1 MYGHKRFFQL
11 TITAVLLAITGRA
24 ADTPEPTP
32 SYAIYAEFARDAN
45 KLMKSGLNRR
55 VFNVVEAQSGSGI
68 SLNPD
73 GSFTLEPGTYHMT
86 GMSIVTMQTTF
97 APATPRYNTNYP
109 GYCALYPAALEKDS
123 SLMKHLIGIGTPQTA
138 LDTTP
143 SFFDV
148 IYTAAQRVNLA
159 VGHQSGADLHNEV
172 YLSVYNV
179 AGTTSDLHVFAR
191 IAIARLF
198 DSQGPGRGGA
208 K

>member
-1 MYGHKRFFQL
+1 L
-11 TITAVLLAITGRA
+11 TIAAALLVLAATA
-24 ADTPEPTP
+24 ADSPRHQPT
-32 SYAIYAEFARDAN
+32 YAIFAEYARDAN
-45 KLMKSGLNRR
+45 KLMKGGLNRR
-55 VFNVVEAQSGSGI
+55 VFNVTEAQAGSGI
-68 SLNPD
+68 ALNPD
-73 GSFTLEPGTYHMT
+73 GSFTLDPGTYRMT

-97 APATPRYNTNYP
+97 APPMPLYNTNYP

-123 SLMKHLIGIGTPQTA
+123 SLMQHLIGIGTPQTA

-159 VGHQSGADLHNEV
+159 VGHQSGADLHDEV

-191 IAIARLF
+191 ITITRLF
-198 DSQGPGRGGA
+198 HSPEPGRGGA
-208 K
+208 R